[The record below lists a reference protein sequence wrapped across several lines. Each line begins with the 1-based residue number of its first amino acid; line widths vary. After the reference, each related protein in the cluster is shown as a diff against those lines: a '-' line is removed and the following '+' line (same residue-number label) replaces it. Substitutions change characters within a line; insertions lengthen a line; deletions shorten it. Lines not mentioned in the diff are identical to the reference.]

1 MNKTLKTILIAA
13 ALLLVA
19 AVLVMSGFLI
29 SRNRIPAWDGI
40 GGFRGSRQ
48 AGSEATAWNARAFG
62 RGSMSGRMGG
72 RMMDGFGNGFAGQNF
87 HRGRGMMRWNTA
99 DLTANAQPLS
109 LAAAKSAVEDYLI
122 TLGNDDLVLAEVM
135 VFDRNAYAVV
145 VEKSTGVGA
154 MELLVDPSTLAVFPE
169 YGPQHIW
176 NAKYGMM
183 GGRAC
188 GMGFNFNAAVSPA
201 AQTALTM
208 DEAAQSAS
216 QYLDANLQNAEL
228 DPLGQPFY
236 GYFTFDYSV
245 DGQTAGMVSVNSAN
259 GQVWPHTW
267 HGQFIEEWE
276 TGDSE

>member
-1 MNKTLKTILIAA
+1 M
-13 ALLLVA
+13 
-19 AVLVMSGFLI
+19 
-29 SRNRIPAWDGI
+29 
-40 GGFRGSRQ
+40 
-48 AGSEATAWNARAFG
+48 
-62 RGSMSGRMGG
+62 MG
-72 RMMDGFGNGFAGQNF
+72 
-87 HRGRGMMRWNTA
+87 WNTA
-99 DLTANAQPLS
+99 DPSANASLS
-109 LAAAKSAVEDYLI
+109 VSLPPRARLRIIWI
-122 TLGNDDLVLAEVM
+122 TLGTIISVLAEVM

-145 VEKSTGVGA
+145 VEKSTGMGA

-169 YGPQHIW
+169 YGPQHMW

-183 GGRAC
+183 GGRAFSFSGARTC

-216 QYLDANLQNAEL
+216 QYLDENFQNAEL

-259 GQVWPHTW
+259 GQFGRTPGMVSSSKNGKPETANKRSVR
-267 HGQFIEEWE
+267 FIL
-276 TGDSE
+276 